1 MRQKIPLLLF
11 LVQFS
16 FAQQNFVLKGK
27 VVSESYQLEGINVVN
42 QTQDIGV
49 ATQRG
54 GYFTIE
60 AKVSDTIIFSAINL
74 KGTMHI
80 VTEEDQ
86 AKELLFVPME
96 VLINQLSEVV
106 LTEYRNITTESLG
119 IIPKGMK
126 TYTPAER
133 KLKQATGGDNQYGLS
148 TRVSFDA
155 ILNAISGRTR
165 MLKKEL
171 EIEKKEILLENVKL
185 DYSTEYLIKNLNI
198 PEALTEGFL
207 YYLIEDREF
216 VSAYKSD
223 NKTMC
228 EFVLNKVATR
238 FLELQKTKE

>member
-1 MRQKIPLLLF
+1 M
-11 LVQFS
+11 
-16 FAQQNFVLKGK
+16 
-27 VVSESYQLEGINVVN
+27 
-42 QTQDIGV
+42 
-49 ATQRG
+49 
-54 GYFTIE
+54 
-60 AKVSDTIIFSAINL
+60 
-74 KGTMHI
+74 
-80 VTEEDQ
+80 
-86 AKELLFVPME
+86 
-96 VLINQLSEVV
+96 INQLSEVV

-223 NKTMC
+223 NKTMYPSRAFDTLVESFQQPEEVGQRRLYAVTLAVTNRC
-228 EFVLNKVATR
+228 HYRCWHCYNADRSPVDLLV
-238 FLELQKTKE
+238 